1 MSAQGKSDYGNKLR
15 KKQPGKEDTCIH
27 YGFDCRLLRR
37 LLVQCQHSVKLA
49 LLIRI
54 CPERGRAT

>member
-1 MSAQGKSDYGNKLR
+1 MSAQGKSDYANKIWSR
-15 KKQPGKEDTCIH
+15 KHGKDDTCIH
-27 YGFDCRLLRR
+27 YGFDCRLLRI
-37 LLVQCQHSVKLA
+37 LLVQCQHSGKLA

>member
-1 MSAQGKSDYGNKLR
+1 MSAQGKSDYAKKISR
-15 KKQPGKEDTCIH
+15 KQHEEDTCIH
-27 YGFDCRLLRR
+27 YGFDCRLLRI